1 MHTYKTYTYTQAA
14 HITLYR
20 DIESCTAKVQSALK
34 CFDFPPTDQPSQLNS
49 IRLRL
54 GSFLS
59 LPLYWLHP
67 ELVHHLFM
75 LWRSC
80 AVSGFPLPIPAA
92 FSWHFHLEESSWLT
106 GYRYEAQIM
115 QGPSRF
121 EVYNLEKCAPRKL
134 WGGGNRAKNLS
145 LRGKLNNELRTK
157 WSLILRQTD
166 IPFVIL
172 WFDAWFTCPPSRL
185 IRQSQL
191 RSAVIAAVD
200 HLQIMGYLGSGSIG
214 SWTCTHT

>member
-80 AVSGFPLPIPAA
+80 AVSGFP
-92 FSWHFHLEESSWLT
+92 S
-106 GYRYEAQIM
+106 
-115 QGPSRF
+115 
-121 EVYNLEKCAPRKL
+121 
-134 WGGGNRAKNLS
+134 
-145 LRGKLNNELRTK
+145 
-157 WSLILRQTD
+157 
-166 IPFVIL
+166 
-172 WFDAWFTCPPSRL
+172 PSRL
-185 IRQSQL
+185 PFHGIFISKR
-191 RSAVIAAVD
+191 AAG
-200 HLQIMGYLGSGSIG
+200 LQVTGTRHKLCKALHGLKFITWKSVLHVNCGEGGTERR
-214 SWTCTHT
+214 TCLCGEN